1 MTYGNRATIQFH
13 LNKYS
18 DKPSLLKAVENIKW
32 KNQNTN
38 TSGGIYV
45 MDKVMFTSENG
56 DRPRAPNVGIIIT
69 DGVSSKNYGA
79 HLTVPYAEE
88 ARKRGITLFAIG
100 IGDQIS
106 MSELHGIAGNASNVL
121 LATDFDALSTIKAA
135 IVSKTCDVIVE
146 CKSSADIAFILDT
159 SGSVG
164 SRKFEGIKTFVK
176 KMIDKLNVGE
186 DFSNIA
192 VVSYSDFPKLEFDL
206 TSHQNR
212 DDLKLAVDK
221 IKYRS
226 GSSNTATALKMV
238 SNNIFSM
245 AGGEDTR
252 LRNIA
257 VLITDGNSN
266 DFAATIEAAKELKL
280 RGVGVL
286 VLTVGNV
293 DWINF
298 NEIYE
303 IASDPDALN
312 VFRITNLEDTNGVAR
327 RLKTALCDESI
338 ACEPNPCKN
347 DGVCIPR
354 LGNYV
359 CNCKKGWAGDHCT
372 IPCKQSADIVIAL
385 DSSGSIGSKNY
396 YGMLNTIKYWI
407 ANVDQVRNIRN
418 FFKN

>member
-1 MTYGNRATIQFH
+1 MN
-13 LNKYS
+13 
-18 DKPSLLKAVENIKW
+18 
-32 KNQNTN
+32 
-38 TSGGIYV
+38 
-45 MDKVMFTSENG
+45 KVMFATEHG

-69 DGVSSKNYGA
+69 DGVSSENYGA
-79 HLTVPYAEE
+79 NLTIPFAEE
-88 ARKRGITLFAIG
+88 ARRRGIILFAIG

-106 MSELHGIAGNASNVL
+106 MKELHGIAGNESNVM
-121 LATDFDALSTIKAA
+121 LATDFDALSTIKTA
-135 IVSKTCDVIVE
+135 IVSKTCEVIVE
-146 CKSSADIAFILDT
+146 CKNSADIAFILDA

-164 SRKFEGIKTFVK
+164 ARKFESIKSFVK
-176 KMIDKLNVGE
+176 IMIDMLNVGE

-206 TSHQNR
+206 TTHQNR
-212 DDLKLAVDK
+212 DGLKNAIDK

-226 GSSNTATALKMV
+226 GSSNTAAALKMV
-238 SNNIFSM
+238 SNRIFSM

-266 DFAATIEAAKELKL
+266 DFAETIAAAKELKL
-280 RGVGVL
+280 RGVGIL
-286 VLTVGNV
+286 VLTIGNV

-303 IASDPDALN
+303 ISSDPDALN
-312 VFRITNLEDTNGVAR
+312 VFRITNLESTTGVAK

-338 ACEPNPCKN
+338 ACDPNPCKN
-347 DGVCIPR
+347 EGVCIPR

-359 CNCKKGWAGDHCT
+359 CNCKRGWAGDHCT

-385 DSSGSIGSKNY
+385 DSSGSIGSKNF
-396 YGMLNTIKYWI
+396 YGMLNTVKDWI
-407 ANVDQVRNIRN
+407 ANVDQV
-418 FFKN
+418 